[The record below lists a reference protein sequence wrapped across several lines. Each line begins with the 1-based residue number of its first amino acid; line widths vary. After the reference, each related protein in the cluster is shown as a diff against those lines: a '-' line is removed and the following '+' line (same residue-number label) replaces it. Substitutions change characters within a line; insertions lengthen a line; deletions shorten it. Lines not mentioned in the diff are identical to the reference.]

1 MVYKQEA
8 DNTWDSIWQAVVNA
22 LVIVVVIGLMT
33 FGMVLLYKYH
43 CVKVLYALLYI
54 ATFSAIGYTGWFI
67 FYMACTQYSIPWDL
81 LSSIIIFLNLG
92 VVSVVCIFGSVIPDL
107 MKKTFLV
114 FISCLVCYLLSFF
127 PNVPFLLSLHSSGR
141 PGCCWWRW
149 RCTTCV
155 RC

>member
-1 MVYKQEA
+1 MLLLFVNRSVYMVYKQEA

-43 CVKVLYALLYI
+43 CVKVLYAFLYI

-92 VVSVVCIFGSVIPDL
+92 VVSVVCIFGSVI
-107 MKKTFLV
+107 
-114 FISCLVCYLLSFF
+114 LS
-127 PNVPFLLSLHSSGR
+127 PLPSS
-141 PGCCWWRW
+141 
-149 RCTTCV
+149 
-155 RC
+155 